1 MVKLLVDI
9 YKTNDLYSGLG
20 QYSLN
25 FADELMKYCPSTLE
39 PGFLFPSGFPFPKDP
54 GAEWI
59 RAAFWQRYIPR
70 LSPKP
75 IIWHS
80 LHQFPSHLPHPQ
92 SKFILTVHDL
102 NFLTE
107 KSPAKAAKYLKILQ
121 RNADRATAVTVISDY
136 TSKIFK
142 EHVETG
148 NKEVITINDG
158 VKLEPRPDATMPH
171 WLPEKPFFFSLSVF
185 KEKKNFHS
193 LIPLMDHF
201 PDHLLV
207 LGGNNQTEYG
217 DSIREMIR
225 DSAVSEN
232 IILAGTLDEDEKY
245 WLYKH
250 CKAFLFPSL
259 AEGFGLPVIEAM
271 LAGKQVFLSRM
282 ACLPETGGVL
292 AFYWDNFD
300 AREMAAVLRNGL
312 ELREKEPGACSDEI
326 RDYASRYNWENC
338 IMKFLELYQ
347 TILS

>member
-1 MVKLLVDI
+1 MRLLVDI

-25 FADELMKYCPSTLE
+25 FANELIKYCPSSLE
-39 PGFLFPSGFPFPKDP
+39 PAFLFPPRFPFPKDK

-59 RAAFWQRYIPR
+59 RAAFWQRYIPA

-75 IIWHS
+75 LVWHS
-80 LHQFPSHLPHPQ
+80 LQQFPSHLPHPQ

-107 KSPAKAAKYLKILQ
+107 KTPEKAAKYLKKLQ
-121 RNADRATAVTVISDY
+121 RNVDRASVITVISDY
-136 TSKIFK
+136 TGEVLRKNID
-142 EHVETG
+142 TG
-148 NKEVITINDG
+148 NKQVLTIHNG
-158 VKLEPRPDATMPH
+158 VRLESRPAAGKPP
-171 WLPEKPFFFSLSVF
+171 WLSEKPFFFSLSVF
-185 KEKKNFHS
+185 KEKKNLHS

-201 PDHLLV
+201 PDHILV
-207 LGGNNQTEYG
+207 LGGNNQTAYG
-217 DSIREMIR
+217 DRIREMIR

-250 CKAFLFPSL
+250 CRAFLFPSI

-271 LAGKQVFLSRM
+271 LAGKQVFLSRS
-282 ACLPETGGVL
+282 ASLPEIGGVM
-292 AFYWDNFD
+292 AFYWDSFD
-300 AREMAAVLRNGL
+300 ALAMAAVIRLGL
-312 ELREKEPGACSDEI
+312 ELRENIPGSCSDEI
-326 RDYASRYNWENC
+326 SAYASNFSWEHC
-338 IMKFLELYQ
+338 IRKFLELYF

>member
-1 MVKLLVDI
+1 MRILVDL
-9 YKTNDLYSGLG
+9 YKTKDLYSGLG

-25 FADELMKYCPSTLE
+25 FADELMKYCPYSIE
-39 PGFLFPSGFPFPKDP
+39 PVFLIPQGFTFPRNPE
-54 GAEWI
+54 AEWVQTN
-59 RAAFWQRYIPR
+59 FWQRILPR
-70 LSPKP
+70 LSPKAD
-75 IIWHS
+75 IWHS

-107 KSPAKAAKYLKILQ
+107 KTPAKAAGYLRRLQ
-121 RNADRATAVTVISDY
+121 KNVDRAAAVTVISDY
-136 TSKIFK
+136 TAQVLK
-142 EHVETG
+142 EHIDTG
-148 NKEVITINDG
+148 NKKLVTIHDG
-158 VKLEPRPDATMPH
+158 VRLSTRPNAAMPG
-171 WLPEKPFFFSLSVF
+171 WLPDKPFFFSLSVF
-185 KEKKNFHS
+185 KEKKNLQA
-193 LIPLMDHF
+193 LIPLMEHF

-207 LGGNNQTEYG
+207 LGGNNQTSYG
-217 DSIREMIR
+217 DKIRGMIR
-225 DSAVSEN
+225 DSSVSEN
-232 IILAGTLDEDEKY
+232 IILPGVLDEDEKY

-250 CKAFLFPSL
+250 CRAFLFPSL

-282 ACLPETGGVL
+282 ASLPETGGVL

-300 AREMAAVLRNGL
+300 AREMASVLRNGL